1 MELEKAKQLI
11 DAAINEMEKV
21 IVGKQDILRLTITAL
36 LANGHVLFED
46 VPGVGKTTLA
56 KTMATTFA
64 GSYNRVQFTPDLLP
78 SDIIGVSIFDRQKNE
93 FEFKPGPIFATFL
106 LADEINRATPRTQS
120 ALLEAM
126 AENRVT
132 LDGTTHSLNE
142 SFFVLATQNP
152 ADYEGTYPL
161 PEAQMDRFMMRL
173 SIGYPDFDDELD
185 LLTKRQNSSTSHTQQ
200 VVSQAALADLKQTV
214 QQVKIDPI
222 LLRYILDLATATREH
237 PEVRL
242 GISPRGSLALA
253 SASRAFAL
261 ANGRD
266 YVIPADIQA
275 LINPVFSHR
284 LILQSTLRTDH
295 STAGAQILAAIV
307 AQIPVPTRR

>member
-1 MELEKAKQLI
+1 MEIEAAKILI
-11 DAAINEMEKV
+11 DNAITEMEKV
-21 IVGKQDILRLTITAL
+21 IVGKRTTLQLTVTAL

-64 GSYNRVQFTPDLLP
+64 GTYNRVQFTPDLLP
-78 SDIIGVSIFDRQKNE
+78 SDIIGVSIFDRQKNQ

-132 LDGTTHSLNE
+132 LDGATHYLDD

-152 ADYEGTYPL
+152 TDYEGTYPL
-161 PEAQMDRFMMRL
+161 PEAQMDRFIMRL
-173 SIGYPDFDDELD
+173 SIGYPNFDDELK
-185 LLTKRQNSSTSHTQQ
+185 LLTQRQSEPNLEIQQ
-200 VVSQAALADLKQTV
+200 VVSHDQLIDLKQTV
-214 QQVKIDPI
+214 QSVHINPV
-222 LLRYILDLATATREH
+222 LLRYILDLATATRQH
-237 PEVRL
+237 PSVRL

-253 SASRAFAL
+253 AASRAFAL
-261 ANGRD
+261 TNGRD
-266 YVIPADIQA
+266 YVIAADIQA
-275 LINPVFSHR
+275 LIQPVFGHR
-284 LILQSTLRTDH
+284 IILNASNASVRD
-295 STAGAQILAAIV
+295 QILSDIV
-307 AQIPVPTRR
+307 KSIPVPIRGE